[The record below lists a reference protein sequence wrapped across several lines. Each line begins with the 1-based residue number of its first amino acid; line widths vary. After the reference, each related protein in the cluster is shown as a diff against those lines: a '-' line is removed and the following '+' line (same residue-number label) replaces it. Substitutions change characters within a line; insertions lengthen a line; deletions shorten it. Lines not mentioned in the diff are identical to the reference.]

1 MYLSNWKQN
10 IITQT
15 IHHFYIMKRREL
27 KKCVNNLCGE
37 LFAECIALNH
47 YENVDKDAV
56 TNVMESI
63 LMMQADI
70 ICRISHVQP
79 GAGKKFFKK
88 LRQDLVDRTDAIID
102 DIQALA

>member
-1 MYLSNWKQN
+1 
-10 IITQT
+10 
-15 IHHFYIMKRREL
+15 MKRRER

-37 LFAECIALNH
+37 LFAECIALSR
-47 YENVDKDAV
+47 YEKVDQDAV
-56 TNVMESI
+56 ANVMESI

-79 GAGKKFFKK
+79 GSGKKFFAK
-88 LRQDLVDRTDAIID
+88 LREDLFVRTEAIID

>member
-1 MYLSNWKQN
+1 
-10 IITQT
+10 
-15 IHHFYIMKRREL
+15 MKRREL

-37 LFAECIALNH
+37 LFAECIALNL
-47 YENVDKDAV
+47 YEKVDQDAL

-88 LRQDLVDRTDAIID
+88 LREDLFARTETIID

>member
-1 MYLSNWKQN
+1 
-10 IITQT
+10 
-15 IHHFYIMKRREL
+15 MKRREL

-37 LFAECIALNH
+37 LFAECIALSR
-47 YENVDKDAV
+47 YEMVDQDAV
-56 TNVMESI
+56 ANVMESI

-88 LRQDLVDRTDAIID
+88 LREDLFARTETIID